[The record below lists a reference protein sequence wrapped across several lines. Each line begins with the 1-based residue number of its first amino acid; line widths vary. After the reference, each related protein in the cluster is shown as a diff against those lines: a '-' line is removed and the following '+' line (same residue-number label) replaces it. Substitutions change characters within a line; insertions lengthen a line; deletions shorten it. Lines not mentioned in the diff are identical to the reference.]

1 MPTFDNSNS
10 IMAAKVYV
18 RGTALPLDTTAVQ
31 ESVAAASTYAASPT
45 AYAGQIL
52 SVLDTGTN
60 AYKIYIL
67 QPGDSGYT
75 LTEFKSGSDEPAFEY
90 VKVVT
95 EDPTVGM
102 VEGCLYINTTDKTGK
117 IYDGSELV
125 QVFKDVSSDVTTI
138 QGTLATIQE
147 TIETLA
153 PKDAPVFTTSVTLP
167 GNPTEDLQ
175 AAPKQYV
182 DQMINNLVNAAPG
195 VVSSTAPLPSTG
207 YKAGQTWRVA
217 EAGTYAGQTCEV
229 GDLII
234 CVKDFAEAQAD
245 TDFIVVQANING
257 AVTSSADVA
266 TDLNIVVFDG
276 TTGKIIKDSNV
287 GIASLQDAI
296 SKAHEHTNKT
306 VLDSYT
312 STQEEVLSAADTAAK
327 SYTDGKVSELQ
338 AAIAGKADAANVYTK
353 TDIDGKVETINTA
366 IDGKIDQSTMQSYV
380 DSAIEGVK
388 GDTTSTIKDI
398 EDKIGDIPDGT
409 TVKEY
414 IDNAI
419 GGGGTD
425 VADLIAQAKAEAIQ
439 ESKTYTDT
447 QMAIK
452 TF

>member
-52 SVLDTGTN
+52 SVLDTDAN
-60 AYKIYIL
+60 VYKIYML

-75 LTEFKSGSDEPAFEY
+75 LTEFKSGSDEPAFDY

-117 IYDGSELV
+117 IYNGSELV

-138 QGTLATIQE
+138 QGTLATMQE
-147 TIETLA
+147 TIEGLA

-234 CVKDFAEAQAD
+234 CVKDFADTQAD

-257 AVTSSADVA
+257 AVTSSAAVA

-296 SKAHEHTNKT
+296 SKAHEHANKA
-306 VLDSYT
+306 VLDTYT
-312 STQEEVLSAADTAAK
+312 QNQTELLASAEQTAK
-327 SYTDGKVSELQ
+327 TYVDGQVGTLK

-366 IDGKIDQSTMQSYV
+366 IDSKIDQPTMQRYV
-380 DSAIEGVK
+380 DDAIEGVK
-388 GDTTSTIKDI
+388 GDTTATIKDI
-398 EDKIGDIPDGT
+398 EDKIGDIADGT

-439 ESKTYTDT
+439 ESKTYTDN

>member
-1 MPTFDNSNS
+1 MPTFNNTNS

-52 SVLDTGTN
+52 SVLDTDTN
-60 AYKIYIL
+60 VYKIYML

-75 LTEFKSGSDEPAFEY
+75 LTEFKSGSDAPAFDY

-95 EDPTVGM
+95 EDPIEGM

-117 IYDGSELV
+117 IYNGSELV

-138 QGTLATIQE
+138 QGTLATMQE
-147 TIETLA
+147 TIESLA

-167 GNPTEDLQ
+167 GNPTNNLE

-182 DQMINNLVNAAPG
+182 DQMISNLVNAAPG

-234 CVKDFAEAQAD
+234 CVKDFADTQAD
-245 TDFIVVQANING
+245 ADFIVVQANING

-266 TDLNIVVFDG
+266 TDMNIVAFDG

-287 GIASLQDAI
+287 SVASLQDAVA
-296 SKAHEHTNKT
+296 KAHEHTNKA

-312 STQEEVLSAADTAAK
+312 SNQEEVLAAADTAAK
-327 SYTDGKVSELQ
+327 SYTDDKVTELQ
-338 AAIAGKADAANVYTK
+338 TAIEGKADAANVYNK
-353 TDIDGKVETINTA
+353 TEIDTKVETINTA
-366 IDGKIDQSTMQSYV
+366 IDSKIDQSAMQSYV

-388 GDTTSTIKDI
+388 GDTTATIKDI
-398 EDKIGDIPDGT
+398 EDKIGDIADGT

-414 IDNAI
+414 IDTAVGA
-419 GGGGTD
+419 GGAD

>member
-95 EDPTVGM
+95 EDPTMGM

-147 TIETLA
+147 TIESLA

-234 CVKDFAEAQAD
+234 CIKDFADAQAD

-296 SKAHEHTNKT
+296 SKAHEHTNKA
-306 VLDSYT
+306 VLDTYT
-312 STQEEVLSAADTAAK
+312 QNQTELLASAEQTAK
-327 SYTDGKVSELQ
+327 TYVDGQVGTLE

-366 IDGKIDQSTMQSYV
+366 IDSKIDQSTMQLYV
-380 DSAIEGVK
+380 NSAIEGVK

-398 EDKIGDIPDGT
+398 EDKIGDIADGT